1 MMCFVD
7 LVPDLV
13 PTWSLK
19 LVLSFYSS
27 RKKPILCASIGDFRK
42 KPTKIRNKRQ
52 AFCFYLPLFP
62 DNRLGKAS
70 FFTPKKLGKARLGTL
85 NARGYMI

>member
-19 LVLSFYSS
+19 IVRSFNSS
-27 RKKPILCASIGDFRK
+27 QKVK
-42 KPTKIRNKRQ
+42 
-52 AFCFYLPLFP
+52 PLFHVYICSLLQVINLEKRP
-62 DNRLGKAS
+62 
-70 FFTPKKLGKARLGTL
+70 F
-85 NARGYMI
+85 